1 MLGEIFYWIFNMS
14 IAATICAIP
23 VLLLRLF
30 KKIPRRIFIWL
41 WLVPFVRM
49 CIPVGISSKYGIM
62 ALLSKFTTKTVTIV
76 QIGDDSA
83 LTMMNHVM
91 GANSYFPITYKVNLL
106 EDLFNIAS
114 VIWLIVALAAILT
127 MTVIYFI
134 TLGEM
139 KDAKKL
145 KDNIYISDKIKTP
158 AVYGIINPKIILP
171 TEYDAKRLDFILM
184 HEKAHIKRKDNFI
197 RLLALIVVCVHWFN
211 PFAWLLLKMLY
222 SDIELA
228 CDETVLSKCNE
239 TERKE
244 YAYTLIST
252 AEKTKKTGGNFRRSF
267 LIRSLQSHRCT
278 ALRAETAVALI
289 AADGTNVDFGAKHIP
304 GNIPICDRLAAHQF
318 HHRNPQRPGERIHQC
333 DIRQSLGSLPLGH
346 RLVADADQAGKLRLG
361 QSALFTQAPDRRAR
375 NISIHTK
382 HLTSPS
388 AYHSTNAG
396 ATYAA

>member
-1 MLGEIFYWIFNMS
+1 MLGEIFYWMFNMS
-14 IAATICAIP
+14 IAATICMIP
-23 VLLLRLF
+23 VLLIRLF

-76 QIGDDSA
+76 QIDDSA

-91 GANSYFPITYKVNLL
+91 GATSYFPITYKVNLL
-106 EDLFNIAS
+106 ENLFNIAS

-127 MTVIYFI
+127 LTIIYFI

-139 KDAKKL
+139 KDAQKL

-158 AVYGIINPKIILP
+158 AVYGIIKPKIILP
-171 TEYDAKRLDFILM
+171 TEYDANRLDFILM

-197 RLLALIVVCVHWFN
+197 RLLTFIIVCVHWFN

-222 SDIELA
+222 SDIELV

-244 YAYTLIST
+244 YAYTLLST
-252 AEKTKKTGGNFRRSF
+252 AEKTNVFAASFGGSKIRIRIENILSYKKMSVISF
-267 LIRSLQSHRCT
+267 
-278 ALRAETAVALI
+278 VAFFVL
-289 AADGTNVDFGAKHIP
+289 
-304 GNIPICDRLAAHQF
+304 
-318 HHRNPQRPGERIHQC
+318 
-333 DIRQSLGSLPLGH
+333 
-346 RLVADADQAGKLRLG
+346 
-361 QSALFTQAPDRRAR
+361 
-375 NISIHTK
+375 
-382 HLTSPS
+382 LTSII
-388 AYHSTNAG
+388 YLLLTNA
-396 ATYAA
+396 

>member
-106 EDLFNIAS
+106 EDLFNTAS
-114 VIWLIVALAAILT
+114 VIWLVVALAAVLT
-127 MTVIYFI
+127 LTVIYFI

-139 KDAKKL
+139 KDAQKL

-158 AVYGIINPKIILP
+158 AVYGIIKPKIVLP
-171 TEYDAKRLDFILM
+171 TEYKTSEPDFILM
-184 HEKAHIKRKDNFI
+184 HERAHIKRKDNFI
-197 RLLALIVVCVHWFN
+197 RLLTLVIACVHWFN
-211 PFAWLLLKMLY
+211 PFVWLMLKLLY

-228 CDETVLSKCNE
+228 CDEAVLSKCNE
-239 TERKE
+239 AERKD
-244 YAYTLIST
+244 YARALLTTVEKANVFAASFGGSKIRVRIENILSYKKIS
-252 AEKTKKTGGNFRRSF
+252 FFS
-267 LIRSLQSHRCT
+267 
-278 ALRAETAVALI
+278 VA
-289 AADGTNVDFGAKHIP
+289 AF
-304 GNIPICDRLAAHQF
+304 
-318 HHRNPQRPGERIHQC
+318 
-333 DIRQSLGSLPLGH
+333 
-346 RLVADADQAGKLRLG
+346 
-361 QSALFTQAPDRRAR
+361 SALVVA
-375 NISIHTK
+375 ICYV
-382 HLTSPS
+382 LL
-388 AYHSTNAG
+388 TNAS
-396 ATYAA
+396 